1 MRSLIAAVLLVATLL
16 SVSSSAFAQGA
27 QPIPQPTP
35 QPTPQLTPQPSPQ
48 LTPQPS
54 PQLTPQPT
62 PGPTPST
69 ASSSQTTKEEFRA
82 WPEPGWYHPCPS
94 SVGFGNGRSVCL
106 GLDEHVHVARS
117 ADGYG
122 YRHHY
127 GYHYGYAVPV
137 FEKNGNA
144 YYGFRAP
151 SYIHTPWPIYAAVPI
166 RPAPIVSANGP
177 GYWGRLGYWGGY
189 GYGWR

>member
-1 MRSLIAAVLLVATLL
+1 MRSLIAAVFFVATLL

-27 QPIPQPTP
+27 QPTPELNPQPT
-35 QPTPQLTPQPSPQ
+35 
-48 LTPQPS
+48 

-69 ASSSQTTKEEFRA
+69 ASSSQPTTPPDYMRA
-82 WPEPGWYHPCPS
+82 WPEPGRYHPCPA

-106 GLDEHVHVARS
+106 GLDEH
-117 ADGYG
+117 G

-144 YYGFRAP
+144 YYGFPAP

-166 RPAPIVSANGP
+166 RPAPIVSAPPFGYGP
-177 GYWGRLGYWGGY
+177 GYWGRRDYWGGY

>member
-48 LTPQPS
+48 LTPQP
-54 PQLTPQPT
+54 T

-82 WPEPGWYHPCPS
+82 WPEPGRYHPCPS

-117 ADGYG
+117 ADG
-122 YRHHY
+122 
-127 GYHYGYAVPV
+127 V

-144 YYGFRAP
+144 YYGFPAP

-177 GYWGRLGYWGGY
+177 GYWGRPGYWGGY

>member
-1 MRSLIAAVLLVATLL
+1 MRSFIATVFSVATLL

-27 QPIPQPTP
+27 QPTPELNPQPTP
-35 QPTPQLTPQPSPQ
+35 QPA
-48 LTPQPS
+48 
-54 PQLTPQPT
+54 PQPT

-69 ASSSQTTKEEFRA
+69 ASSSQPTTPPDYMRA
-82 WPEPGWYHPCPS
+82 WPEPGRYHPCPS
-94 SVGFGNGRSVCL
+94 SVGFGNDRSVCL
-106 GLDEHVHVARS
+106 GLDEPRRRVRHVHVARS

-144 YYGFRAP
+144 YYGFPAP
-151 SYIHTPWPIYAAVPI
+151 SYIHTPWPTTPPCRSVQQQ
-166 RPAPIVSANGP
+166 
-177 GYWGRLGYWGGY
+177 
-189 GYGWR
+189 

>member
-48 LTPQPS
+48 LTPQP
-54 PQLTPQPT
+54 T

-82 WPEPGWYHPCPS
+82 WPEPGRYHPCPS

-144 YYGFRAP
+144 YYGFPAP

-177 GYWGRLGYWGGY
+177 GYWGRPGYWGGY

>member
-35 QPTPQLTPQPSPQ
+35 QPTPQLTPQP
-48 LTPQPS
+48 T

-82 WPEPGWYHPCPS
+82 WPEPGQYHPCPA

-106 GLDEHVHVARS
+106 GLDEPRRHVRHVHVAS
-117 ADGYG
+117 YG
-122 YRHHY
+122 HY
-127 GYHYGYAVPV
+127 VP
-137 FEKNGNA
+137 
-144 YYGFRAP
+144 
-151 SYIHTPWPIYAAVPI
+151 
-166 RPAPIVSANGP
+166 
-177 GYWGRLGYWGGY
+177 GGY
-189 GYGWR
+189 GYYDFGPCRHCAAQRFYQSIEALTGCPVGFSMQYGACWPHTWPILRGGPLFY

>member
-27 QPIPQPTP
+27 QPTP
-35 QPTPQLTPQPSPQ
+35 ELNPQPSPQ
-48 LTPQPS
+48 PAL
-54 PQLTPQPT
+54 QPT

-82 WPEPGWYHPCPS
+82 WPEPGRYHPCPS

-106 GLDEHVHVARS
+106 GLDEH
-117 ADGYG
+117 G

-177 GYWGRLGYWGGY
+177 GYWGRLGYWGGN

>member
-48 LTPQPS
+48 LTPQP
-54 PQLTPQPT
+54 T

-82 WPEPGWYHPCPS
+82 WPEPGRYHPCPS

-106 GLDEHVHVARS
+106 GLDEPRRHVRHVHVAS
-117 ADGYG
+117 YG
-122 YRHHY
+122 HY
-127 GYHYGYAVPV
+127 VP
-137 FEKNGNA
+137 
-144 YYGFRAP
+144 
-151 SYIHTPWPIYAAVPI
+151 
-166 RPAPIVSANGP
+166 
-177 GYWGRLGYWGGY
+177 GGY
-189 GYGWR
+189 GYYDFGPCRHCAAQRFYQSIEALTGCPVGFSMQYGACWPHTWPILRGGPLFY